1 MFSNFN
7 KLKSCL
13 HQIYRNTPF
22 CFDFFVYFS
31 FLGQMRQILYLHP
44 QSPHTP
50 LYLGGAA
57 AGASVGAYDGGAS
70 DGGPSDAGGGV

>member
-1 MFSNFN
+1 
-7 KLKSCL
+7 
-13 HQIYRNTPF
+13 
-22 CFDFFVYFS
+22 
-31 FLGQMRQILYLHP
+31 MRQILYLHP